1 MRLKEMPCFRP
12 ITAWLSRDLTA
23 NGVRKPVFS
32 ENKGLSDCQIS
43 LPCNS
48 CIGCEQDII
57 RDRTV
62 RMTLESQMHR
72 EKFFLTLTYDD
83 EHLPAFGNLHKKH
96 AQLFIKNLRQII
108 APIKIRYVITGEY
121 GEPNL
126 QRNGVNPLTG
136 FPEIGRPHFHAIVY
150 GWEPPD
156 LILESEQKGNKIY
169 SSAIVRQAWADKGNA
184 MIGTNVTPESC
195 GYVAK
200 YINKQLFGEVKENQ
214 MTKIDPQTGE
224 MCIRNNTFGLYST
237 RPGIGLPWFEKY
249 HNDLWKGFVTMNGV
263 KYPVP
268 RYFEKKLQKLAYDKD
283 DYVTQWER
291 YEEAKRVNFDP
302 DHPDMTPERLKDRE
316 EYKKIMRARA
326 RREKRGF
333 EA

>member
-1 MRLKEMPCFRP
+1 MPCFRP
-12 ITAWLSRDLTA
+12 VTAWMSRDLTA

-32 ENKGLSDCQIS
+32 EKQGLSDLQIS

-62 RMTLESQMHR
+62 RMTLESQMHTQ
-72 EKFFLTLTYDD
+72 KFFLTLTYDA
-83 EHLPAFGNLHKKH
+83 ENLPAFGNLHKRD
-96 AQLFIKNLRQII
+96 AQLFIKYLRKII
-108 APIKIRYVITGEY
+108 APTKIRYVITGEY
-121 GEPNL
+121 GDPNI
-126 QRNGVNPLTG
+126 RNGVNPLTG
-136 FPEIGRPHFHAIVY
+136 FPEIGRPHFHAIIY
-150 GWEPPD
+150 GWVPTD
-156 LILESEQKGNKIY
+156 LVTESEQKGNKIY
-169 SSAIVRQAWADKGNA
+169 SSKTVRKAWANKGNA

-214 MTKIDPQTGE
+214 MTKIDPNTGE
-224 MCIRNNTFGLYST
+224 AVIRNNTFGLYST
-237 RPGIGLPWFEKY
+237 RPGIGKTWFDKY
-249 HNDLWKGFVTMNGV
+249 HDDCWKGFVTLNGT

-268 RYFEKKLQKLAYDKD
+268 RYFEKKLQLLAYEKD
-283 DYVTQWER
+283 DYVTRWER
-291 YEEAKRVNFDP
+291 YEENKRVNFNP
-302 DHPDMTPERLKDRE
+302 DHPNMTPERLQARE
-316 EYKKIMRARA
+316 HYKKQMRARA